1 MWFNSFSFLWFFPLV
16 LLLYYAI
23 PAWRGRKLLLLL
35 ASYFFYAYWNP
46 PFVLLLIG
54 SSAWDY
60 TVGRGL
66 AVVRSS
72 RRRKLLVA
80 ASCVTNF
87 GILVVFKYAALL
99 LSTWQGLCRSTGL
112 PWPAT

>member
-16 LLLYYAI
+16 LAVYYAI
-23 PAWRGRKLLLLL
+23 PAWRGRKFFLLV
-35 ASYFFYAYWNP
+35 ASYFFYACWNP

-66 AVVRSS
+66 EVVLPPL
-72 RRRKLLVA
+72 RRKLLLA
-80 ASCVTNF
+80 ARCITNF
-87 GILVVFKYAALL
+87 TLLVLFNSSVP
-99 LSTWQGLCRSTGL
+99 L
-112 PWPAT
+112 PTTQSH